1 MGYSKEA
8 ATLLVAFHEGAAA
21 AFFKEPLHELFGLH
35 IGLDYFIHRST
46 VAEIEE
52 RLAEAKS
59 NLHRIAIVEQF
70 LCSILKK
77 PQLDPLILKAVQAI
91 KLSHGDIRIKDLV
104 AELPISLDTFEKRFK
119 RVIGT
124 SPKQF
129 STIVRLRG
137 LIENYPQAKSLT
149 DAAVTA
155 GYFDQA
161 HFIKAF
167 KTFTGQT
174 PTAFF
179 NASPYW

>member
-1 MGYSKEA
+1 
-8 ATLLVAFHEGAAA
+8 
-21 AFFKEPLHELFGLH
+21 LFGLH
-35 IGLDYFIHRST
+35 LGLDYLIRRST

-52 RLAEAKS
+52 RLAEAS
-59 NLHRIAIVEQF
+59 NNLQRVSMVEQF
-70 LCSILKK
+70 LCSLLKA
-77 PQLDPLILKAVQAI
+77 PQLDPLILRAVQEI
-91 KLSHGDIRIKDLV
+91 KLTHGDLRIKDLV

-129 STIVRLRG
+129 STIVRLRS
-137 LIENYPQAKSLT
+137 LIERYPQAESLT